1 MKLVRFL
8 MKLCHEVIAIELNNG
23 TQVHRTIT
31 GVDVTMDTHLKVN
44 ENDFEKQGSSAT
56 RHTGYLW
63 L

>member
-1 MKLVRFL
+1 MKLIRFL
-8 MKLCHEVIAIELNNG
+8 MKLSHEVIAIELNNG

-44 ENDFEKQGSSAT
+44 ENDFEEQGSSAT